1 MGTRKLINSLLI
13 NLQLILRIKMDLLR
27 ALQDDTELID
37 FLIEKTQK
45 SMKKI
50 PKKAILLFI

>member
-1 MGTRKLINSLLI
+1 
-13 NLQLILRIKMDLLR
+13 MDLLR
-27 ALQDDTELID
+27 ALQDDTELIG

-45 SMKKI
+45 SMKKM